1 MISTVLSAV
10 DLGIIFGGRR
20 VKPRIARILQQSR
33 IPRSVLM
40 IYILASTSRGFT
52 MYMANVLTRKGL
64 PDTAPT
70 ILTLGLF
77 KMKCRKTGSLAQDPY
92 RQANR
97 SRLRNHEPHPVAA
110 LLVDTCRNRD
120 PLKRA
125 ACHRYTKV
133 WVMLPHKSFRL
144 VNGVTRLDLNTL
156 NLGLREALR
165 PPRLAAP
172 TERSQS
178 RSR

>member
-1 MISTVLSAV
+1 MIGFLALLIPPPITLPVEESSQVTTGYHTLKRFREVISTVLSAV

-110 LLVDTCRNRD
+110 LLVDTC
-120 PLKRA
+120 
-125 ACHRYTKV
+125 
-133 WVMLPHKSFRL
+133 
-144 VNGVTRLDLNTL
+144 
-156 NLGLREALR
+156 
-165 PPRLAAP
+165 
-172 TERSQS
+172 
-178 RSR
+178 